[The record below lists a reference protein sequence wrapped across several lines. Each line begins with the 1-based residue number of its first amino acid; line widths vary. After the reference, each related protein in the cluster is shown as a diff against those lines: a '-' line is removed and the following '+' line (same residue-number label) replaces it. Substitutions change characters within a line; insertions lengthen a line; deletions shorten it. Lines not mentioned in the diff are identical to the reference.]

1 MAIDFSAHQW
11 AYGEEFTPDKLNHL
25 ENGIKAVTDGLN
37 DVEGSMT
44 SQFVFKGS
52 CEYASLPASGNTV
65 NDTYYVTDKKRN
77 YSWNGTGWYP
87 SGVDENDYQAE
98 LETNRKAVDELKVVL
113 GNYKKEISDAGIYPI
128 IFNFSFISF

>member
-1 MAIDFSAHQW
+1 MAIDFSAHKW

-25 ENGIKAVTDGLN
+25 ENGIKAVADGVN
-37 DVEGSMT
+37 KVEGSLT
-44 SQFVFKGS
+44 NQFVFKGN

-98 LETNRKAVDELKVVL
+98 LEANRKAVDELKNDL
-113 GNYKKEISDAGIYPI
+113 GNLR
-128 IFNFSFISF
+128 FSITENNLLHIERKD